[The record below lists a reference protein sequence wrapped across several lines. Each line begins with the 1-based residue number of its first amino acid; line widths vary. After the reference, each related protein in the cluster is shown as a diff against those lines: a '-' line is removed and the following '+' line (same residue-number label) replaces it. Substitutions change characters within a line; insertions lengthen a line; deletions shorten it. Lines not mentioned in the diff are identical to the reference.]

1 MKNYRTRLELKNEVK
16 NLLRGN
22 WSKAILLYLIPM
34 IIFWFSNEYDK
45 FSPDIDIRYSITNFD
60 ITHFTKVASSFGLI
74 SFILSL
80 VFLLVTL
87 SVTFRGLDWLEDPEL
102 DFSPWKSNFTYFRS
116 PDWWQ
121 LIIIYV
127 LISIFTFL
135 WALLLIIPGIVKS
148 IAYSQTYF
156 IYKDFNDRGL
166 TDNYSLTTY
175 INKSQQLMMG
185 NKWRYF
191 VLQLSFIGWWIL
203 GAITL
208 GIGFIWIYPY
218 YKLTM
223 ANFYRDLIEKNPNFI
238 E

>member
-1 MKNYRTRLELKNEVK
+1 MKNYRTRLELKTEIK

-22 WSKAILLYLIPM
+22 WKKGILLYLIPL
-34 IIFWFSNEYDK
+34 IVFWFNSGYNNSRVEWRFD
-45 FSPDIDIRYSITNFD
+45 PTNFD
-60 ITHFTKVASSFGLI
+60 AMHFTRIASSFGII

-80 VFLLVTL
+80 VFLIINL
-87 SVTFRGLDWLEDPEL
+87 SASFRGLDWIEDPEL
-102 DFSPWKSNFTYFRS
+102 DFDPLKSNFTYFRS

-121 LIIIYV
+121 LIFIYV
-127 LISIFTFL
+127 IISIFTFL
-135 WALLLIIPGIVKS
+135 WTLLLVIPGIVKS

-156 IYKDFNDRGL
+156 VYKDLNDRGL
-166 TDNYSLTTY
+166 TDGYSLTTY
-175 INKSQQLMMG
+175 INKSRQLMVG

-203 GAITL
+203 GFITL

-223 ANFYRDLIEKNPNFI
+223 ANFYRDLVEKNTEYLN
-238 E
+238 

>member
-1 MKNYRTRLELKNEVK
+1 LTLVL
-16 NLLRGN
+16 G
-22 WSKAILLYLIPM
+22 
-34 IIFWFSNEYDK
+34 
-45 FSPDIDIRYSITNFD
+45 
-60 ITHFTKVASSFGLI
+60 KV
-74 SFILSL
+74 
-80 VFLLVTL
+80 T
-87 SVTFRGLDWLEDPEL
+87 
-102 DFSPWKSNFTYFRS
+102 FTYFRS